1 MQKDFSANESSPEGL
16 TVTPESSNVPP
27 MISESAIPKNK
38 RPGEYYLDLNQ
49 AEVLTEI
56 SIDSHQ
62 FKVTLHPWLD
72 GRCVLWFRDESINGR
87 FNALGH
93 FTQFDK
99 RNVLFFV
106 ARYITNPELREEI
119 ENRRFARQ
127 IDGLTPNFF
136 DQVERKSRL
145 DKTAAFRSLF
155 NLDAEIDPDSLARR
169 RRIMAR
175 KFHPDAGG
183 DDKTMSLIN
192 EAYEHL
198 ASTLPK

>member
-1 MQKDFSANESSPEGL
+1 
-16 TVTPESSNVPP
+16 
-27 MISESAIPKNK
+27 MISDGIPPGEK
-38 RPGEYYLDLNQ
+38 RPNEYVLDLNR
-49 AEVLTEI
+49 AEVLTDI
-56 SIDSHQ
+56 SVDNYQ

-72 GRCVLWFRDESINGR
+72 GRCVLWFRDESVNGR
-87 FNALGH
+87 YDALGH

-106 ARYITNPELREEI
+106 ARYTTNPDLREEI

-127 IDGLTPNFF
+127 LDGLTRSFF
-136 DQVERKSRL
+136 DQVERKSHD

-155 NLDAEIDPDSLARR
+155 NLDAEIDPESLARR

-198 ASTLPK
+198 ASTLGK

>member
-1 MQKDFSANESSPEGL
+1 
-16 TVTPESSNVPP
+16 
-27 MISESAIPKNK
+27 MISEGTPFQQPRA
-38 RPGEYYLDLNQ
+38 GENVLDLNQ
-49 AEVLTEI
+49 AEVLTDI
-56 SIDSHQ
+56 SIDSYQ

-72 GRCVLWFRDESINGR
+72 GRCVLWFRDETVNGCY
-87 FNALGH
+87 NALGH

-99 RNVLFFV
+99 RNILFFV
-106 ARYITNPELREEI
+106 ARYATSDELRDEI

-127 IDGLTPNFF
+127 IDGLTRGYF

-155 NLDAEIDPDSLARR
+155 NLDAEIDPNALARR

-192 EAYEHL
+192 AAYEHL
-198 ASTLPK
+198 ASTLPM